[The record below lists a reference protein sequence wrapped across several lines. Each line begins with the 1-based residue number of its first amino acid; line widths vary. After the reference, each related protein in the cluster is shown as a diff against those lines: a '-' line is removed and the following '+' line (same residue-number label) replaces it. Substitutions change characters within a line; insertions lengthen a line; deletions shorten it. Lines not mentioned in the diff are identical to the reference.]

1 MDKLRTPF
9 FIVALAIML
18 AVVLVEAGS
27 SGLVKA
33 FLPAQASD
41 TTVTGFGVQYLAL
54 MDGLVLFTVVLMGA
68 SLLAPERIHG
78 KLQGVGTFIVSIIVI
93 VVGII
98 LILMAFIILMVMI
111 SLLLAVPFGTAVYF
125 VKFSTFARGEVA
137 ATLSSIMF
145 LKIVF
150 AVCLVLAHQRFLQN
164 KGLVLIIVTSLIAS
178 IIVSFLHGLVP
189 LFLVSITDALA
200 GIVVAIIAVI
210 WGIFFLIG
218 SIPAIIKAVTSSVPK
233 T

>member
-1 MDKLRTPF
+1 MDKLRTPL

-33 FLPAQASD
+33 FLPAQASE
-41 TTVTGFGVQYLAL
+41 TKVAGFGVQYLAL
-54 MDGLVLFTVVLMGA
+54 MDGLVLFTMVLIGA

-78 KLQGVGTFIVSIIVI
+78 KLQGIGTFIVSIIVI
-93 VVGII
+93 IVGIV
-98 LILMAFIILMVMI
+98 LIFMAFAMLMVMI
-111 SLLLAVPFGTAVYF
+111 SFLLAVPFGTIVYF
-125 VKFSTFARGEVA
+125 AKFSHFARGGVA
-137 ATLSSIMF
+137 ATLSSMMF
-145 LKIVF
+145 LKLAF
-150 AVCLVLAHQRFLQN
+150 AVCLVFAHQRFLQN
-164 KGLVLIIVTSLIAS
+164 KGLVLIIATSLIAS

-189 LFLVSITDALA
+189 LFLVSITDAIA

-233 T
+233 A